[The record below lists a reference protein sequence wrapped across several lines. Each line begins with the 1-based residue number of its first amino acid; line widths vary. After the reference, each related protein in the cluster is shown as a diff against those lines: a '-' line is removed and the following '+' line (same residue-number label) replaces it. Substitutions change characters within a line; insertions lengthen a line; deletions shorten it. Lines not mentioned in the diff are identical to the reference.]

1 MTLGGEVDEVTAGIT
16 LGVLRVEESNSVEWL
31 VDVSKIVDEESEGVG
46 FCLILTL
53 GVSSHALVN
62 KAVLVA

>member
-46 FCLILTL
+46 FSLILAL